1 MWTELSFNSR
11 SFRNA
16 KAVLEAGGYVINI
29 ELDAIYISKIN
40 AGIEWECR
48 SQEEFFDVCA
58 FYCWEAFD
66 SEPMRDTQPLPD
78 LNKNHWAPVT
88 DETREWTSEIHED
101 LELQQAVMRFYEKGY
116 AIRIK
121 RGSISFFDRMAVQH
135 DIRSKESFILASLAL
150 GTERAPSG
158 KNVTRH
164 PPVIIRGGSHRI
176 PVEIL
181 TGFDARLKAAEART
195 RIAEKELDRLRGN
208 VDRYERLK
216 NAIISELDPLHTNSS
231 GIEKIIRGEIFK
243 LFEIHINNIENN

>member
-16 KAVLEAGGYVINI
+16 KSVLEAGGYVINI
-29 ELDAIYISKIN
+29 DPDVIYISKIN
-40 AGIEWECR
+40 TGIEWECR

-66 SEPMRDTQPLPD
+66 SEPMRNTQSVSYP
-78 LNKNHWAPVT
+78 NKNQRSPLN
-88 DETREWTSEIHED
+88 DEAREWTSEIHED
-101 LELQQAVMRFYEKGY
+101 LDLRQAVMRFYEKGY

-135 DIRSKESFILASLAL
+135 DIRSKESFVLASLAL
-150 GTERAPSG
+150 GTERASSG

-164 PPVIIRGGSHRI
+164 PPIVIRGGSRRI
-176 PVEIL
+176 PVETL
-181 TGFDARLKAAEART
+181 AGFDARIKAAEART

-231 GIEKIIRGEIFK
+231 GIEKVIRGEIFK
-243 LFEIHINNIENN
+243 LFEIHIDNIGNN